1 MGSRLRR
8 TALVVPAAL
17 AGLALLLSACS
28 SGGGANV
35 TTLSGTPTTD
45 SSLTLTLQ
53 HSPAG
58 LILATGGGDTLYDFV
73 PDTPTHSACVSNV
86 CVFQW
91 PPLVTSGLVRL
102 GKGVEHGLVS
112 TLRRPDGST
121 QLTYGG
127 HPLYTYNGDVA
138 PGVVMGQAINQDGG
152 LWYVLNAQGKQ
163 VTTGFTV
170 TPPSSNGNAGG

>member
-121 QLTYGG
+121 QLTYDG

>member
-17 AGLALLLSACS
+17 VGLALLLSACR
-28 SGGGANV
+28 AAAV
-35 TTLSGTPTTD
+35 TSRRSPRRPTTD

-53 HSPAG
+53 HSPVG
-58 LILATGGGDTLYDFV
+58 PILATGGGDTLYDFV
-73 PDTPTHSACVSNV
+73 PDTPTHSACLSNAASSNGHRSSPAGP
-86 CVFQW
+86 CASARGSTRS
-91 PPLVTSGLVRL
+91 LVG
-102 GKGVEHGLVS
+102 

-121 QLTYGG
+121 QLSYGG

-138 PGVVMGQAINQDGG
+138 PGVVMGQAIDQDGG

-163 VTTGFTV
+163 ITTSFTV
-170 TPPSSNGNAGG
+170 TPANSNGNADG